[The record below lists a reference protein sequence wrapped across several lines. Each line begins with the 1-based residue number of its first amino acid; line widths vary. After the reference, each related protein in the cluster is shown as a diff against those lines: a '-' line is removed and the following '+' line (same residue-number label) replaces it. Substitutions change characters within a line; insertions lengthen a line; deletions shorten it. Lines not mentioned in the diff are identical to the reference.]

1 MKLICGQTSHL
12 KILSC
17 ISTLRG
23 EIKYLRAITIFKSKD
38 NSVSTLFEMH
48 SGDELI
54 GYINFDHQYHW
65 ILLSEIRQA

>member
-1 MKLICGQTSHL
+1 MSHL

-23 EIKYLRAITIFKSKD
+23 EIKYLRAITIVKSKD

-54 GYINFDHQYHW
+54 GYINFHHQYHW